1 MRIAHGIVAAL
12 IVVAMCIATGA
23 RAQDPSCPARD
34 RWPQPDWASLPS
46 SSSSSSSPDRDAAAA
61 ALDAYA
67 FTLVG
72 DDSARLGIRSD
83 AVIVIQS
90 GVIVYERYARGFD
103 ATKKHLAWS
112 VTKSLTNAAVGVA
125 VKEGL
130 LSTSDSIC
138 RTIPDLPKAACAVTV
153 DHLLEM
159 ASGFDWSEGY
169 EDAGTLQ
176 HSSVLAA
183 LYGQGYRDIAR
194 FNARHGLREAPG
206 TSWLYSS
213 GDTVTLSL
221 VLKAAM
227 AKRFGERFY
236 WGALFEP
243 MGATRVTVE
252 QDAAGTFVGG
262 SYWYSAPRDAARL
275 GYLFLNDGCWNG
287 TRLLPEGWV
296 KQSTTVNEA
305 FKKKRLK
312 NDPEDVYG
320 RLWWLNRAVPE
331 GGIPLP
337 FKDLPDDLYAARGH
351 WGQSVT
357 VAPSQDV
364 VVVRFADDRDDAFD
378 FNRFHALALA
388 VAAASGVTPPTPAP
402 TPTPSPSTTEQP

>member
-12 IVVAMCIATGA
+12 VVVASGV
-23 RAQDPSCPARD
+23 RAQDPTCPARD
-34 RWPQPDWASLPS
+34 RWPSPDWPSLPPS
-46 SSSSSSSPDRDAAAA
+46 STPARDAAAA
-61 ALDAYA
+61 ALEAYA

-72 DDSARLGIRSD
+72 DDSARLGIRTD
-83 AVIVIQS
+83 AVIIIKS

-103 ATKKHLAWS
+103 ATKRHLAWS

-138 RTIPDLPKAACAVTV
+138 RTIPDLPTAACDVTV

-169 EDAGTLQ
+169 EEAGLQ
-176 HSSVLAA
+176 ASSVLAA
-183 LYGQGYRDIAR
+183 FYGQGYRDIAR
-194 FNARHGLREAPG
+194 FNARHGLRDPPG

-221 VLKAAM
+221 VLQAAM

-312 NDPEDVYG
+312 NAPKEVYG

-331 GGIPLP
+331 AGIPLP
-337 FKDLPDDLYAARGH
+337 FEDLPDDLYAARGH
-351 WGQSVT
+351 WGQSIT

-388 VAAASGVTPPTPAP
+388 VAAASGVTPPTP
-402 TPTPSPSTTEQP
+402 TPSPSRTEQP